1 MIVTVQECAIY
12 AASETVSASGAAPA
26 LGQAF
31 ARAWHE
37 RTADA
42 ERRLCKAISDFVEG
56 LRALDLPPEEIVVAF
71 KDAIRHFGG
80 VQEYPTLLIDAGAD
94 GEECHHAYARA
105 FACFIDAYYGET
117 PR

>member
-1 MIVTVQECAIY
+1 MTVTIQECVIY
-12 AASETVSASGAAPA
+12 SASETIPDSGLAPA

-31 ARAWHE
+31 ARAWQE
-37 RTADA
+37 QTPEADRGLRA
-42 ERRLCKAISDFVEG
+42 AIIDFVEP
-56 LRALDLPPEEIVVAF
+56 LRALGLSPEELVVAF

-80 VQEYPTLLIDAGAD
+80 VHEYPTLLIDQGTD

-105 FACFIDAYYGET
+105 FAYFLDVYYGEM